1 MGRALSQE
9 ADIVSSP
16 SPCPSCICI
25 HAARYLSLV
34 LPASGGAAPPQIP
47 PTHCFP
53 QLKLTRWNRNYLL
66 PPVSP
71 APTLH
76 TYLTTNRGAVP
87 PGFHPCLDAQSGC
100 SDGTALGLQVTVC
113 DSRQS
118 CPMLHTCWRDIAPET
133 PHAKMG
139 MHPTAGPPSSDWLP
153 WHMPP
158 SSGNRVQMPWRPA

>member
-1 MGRALSQE
+1 MTGGALSHE
-9 ADIVSSP
+9 IDIVSSP
-16 SPCPSCICI
+16 APCPSCICI
-25 HAARYLSLV
+25 HAAIPLLSW
-34 LPASGGAAPPQIP
+34 GKAPPLSNT
-47 PTHCFP
+47 THSLLSP
-53 QLKLTRWNRNYLL
+53 SLTRWNRNYLL

-76 TYLTTNRGAVP
+76 AYQQEALSLQVSI
-87 PGFHPCLDAQSGC
+87 HPCLDAQSGC
-100 SDGTALGLQVTVC
+100 SDGTALGLQVAVC